1 MTEAP
6 SQVHFNEQARE
17 TVDRLIAKYE
27 KPECA
32 LLPVLHLAQDQFG
45 YLSPPV
51 INYVAG
57 LLKMPPGKVFDAV
70 SFYTMFR
77 TRDMGKWCLQICHN
91 VTCTMMGAHQLI
103 EAASETLGVGVNG
116 VTEDKEFSLVTVECL
131 GSCDKAPVMQVNN
144 EFVERALDPQKVK
157 SIVQELR
164 EKGEKFFEEVTR

>member
-1 MTEAP
+1 MTEVSSP
-6 SQVHFNEQARE
+6 VHFSEQALE

-51 INYVAG
+51 ITYVAT

-91 VTCTMMGAHQLI
+91 VTCTMMGAEKLI
-103 EAASETLGVGVNG
+103 HAAKESLGVGVNG
-116 VTEDKEFSLVTVECL
+116 VTDDKEFSLVTVECL

-144 EFVERALDPQKVK
+144 EFVERALDEGEVK
-157 SIVQELR
+157 TLIQDLR
-164 EKGEKFFEEVTR
+164 EKGQSVFEEVTR